1 MTSITEAIAE
11 NIKQRRKELRMTQN
25 ELAIILG
32 YSTKA
37 VSKWESGKGV
47 PPTVILPALANALH
61 TNVESLLSMNTEGS
75 FFLGIDGGGT
85 KTEFALADSDG
96 NIIRTTILGTS
107 NPSDIGIDAALNV
120 IKTGISEVCADIPK
134 SNISLFA
141 GLAGGSTE
149 GIYEQISDF
158 FERYGFASAKH
169 GSDAMNAISA
179 SLGNDDGIAVIMGT
193 GSVTFAQVNGKTHR
207 IGGYG
212 YLLGDA
218 GSGFSLGRIAI
229 LSALMCED
237 GSGAETALY
246 EAVKKRCGTQKVLDN
261 LGEFY
266 RGGKRTIAQYAPL
279 VLNAYADGDKVAKNI
294 LFSELEEVAK
304 TIRGA
309 AKHLPS
315 EKAPIRVEL
324 CGGLCTKDDIIER
337 VLREIL
343 ANENYSVNICKNPL
357 IIGALRLAGMPFK
370 ENN

>member
-11 NIKQRRKELRMTQN
+11 NIKQRRRELRMTQN

-37 VSKWESGKGV
+37 VSKWESGKGA

-169 GSDAMNAISA
+169 GSDAMNAVSA
-179 SLGNDDGIAVIMGT
+179 SLGTENGISVIMGT
-193 GSVTFAQVNGKTHR
+193 GSVTFVQVNGKTHR
-207 IGGYG
+207 VGGYG

-218 GSGFSLGRIAI
+218 GSGFSLGRGAI
-229 LSALMCED
+229 LAALMYED
-237 GSGAETALY
+237 GSGEETALY
-246 EAVKKRCGTQKVLDN
+246 GAVKKMCGTEKVLDS
-261 LGEFY
+261 LGDFY
-266 RGGKRTIAQYAPL
+266 RGGKKTIAQYAPL
-279 VLNAYADGDKVAKNI
+279 VLNAYIAGDKVAKEI
-294 LFSELEEVAK
+294 LFSDLEEVAK

-309 AKHLPS
+309 AKRLPS
-315 EKAPIRVEL
+315 GNAPVRVEL
-324 CGGLCTKDDIIER
+324 CGGLCTKDNIIEGA
-337 VLREIL
+337 LRQIL
-343 ANENYSVNICKNPL
+343 ANENYSVNICKTSL
-357 IIGALRLAGMPFK
+357 IIGALRLAGMPEK
-370 ENN
+370 END